1 MEKISKNIDSI
12 ASEERFK
19 RSLRNKEARRLS
31 GPEKTFASM
40 INTAGRKAYFDEYF
54 YGIPLEDQELP
65 QIEGISDI
73 KATQTF
79 QEGYQRGAFL
89 VSVGNVPEEYQNI
102 NNVINTDRNDIMSIK
117 LDRLNHILTEEISK
131 VISEEVKDTDVQ
143 FVTIT
148 AVDIS
153 SDLSYAKVYFT
164 NLIDKDREKVTK
176 ALNNASSFIRGKLF
190 GRVEIRKMP
199 ELTFVYDESIE
210 YGNKIE
216 KIIEEIKEDG
226 E

>member
-1 MEKISKNIDSI
+1 
-12 ASEERFK
+12 
-19 RSLRNKEARRLS
+19 
-31 GPEKTFASM
+31 
-40 INTAGRKAYFDEYF
+40 
-54 YGIPLEDQELP
+54 
-65 QIEGISDI
+65 
-73 KATQTF
+73 
-79 QEGYQRGAFL
+79 
-89 VSVGNVPEEYQNI
+89 
-102 NNVINTDRNDIMSIK
+102 MSIK

-164 NLIDKDREKVTK
+164 NLIDSDRQKVTE
-176 ALNNASSFIRGKLF
+176 ALNRASGFIRGKLCDS
-190 GRVEIRKMP
+190 VEIRKMP

-216 KIIEEIKEDG
+216 KIIEQIKEDG